1 MSHREKPAPAAVR
14 ADRQAL
20 APPPPRRVPM
30 LPSYWVHL
38 TPGGSSTPNPRQME
52 STTESSCSLTAV
64 GGWSK
69 VATDR
74 RVENRC
80 AARNRNQFEGMRKK
94 AVVTSEDRIS
104 ELPDVLLHH
113 VLSLLPV
120 HEAVQTSVLARRWRY
135 LWKHIPV
142 LRLLGPNKKRFTSA
156 EDFDKFVNHL
166 ISLRGHLPLVSCE
179 IQAYPTSDD
188 YAGEPD
194 EPLPNIY
201 FDSWIQYA
209 LLCKVQVLKIIGD
222 DVGAETEL
230 IVPLISQ
237 HLRSLEVHHVLVEK
251 DFVDFSSCPML
262 EELKMQHCGLWV
274 RKMSFPSLK
283 RLWLTECNFPE
294 AYRVCISAPSLVSL
308 RLHDSGG
315 KTPLLESMPLL
326 DTASLDLSGR
336 CNDKCRGC
344 GGDPSCEGCHGYP
357 AGSYHS
363 VLLNTLSN
371 AVNLEL
377 KDQPEVYIYKRDL
390 ECCPIFGRLKTLL
403 LDMWCR
409 ATDLHALVRIL
420 QHTPVLEKLTLQL
433 RSDWNL
439 LSAAR
444 GERKHVRIE
453 QSFSCVHLQEV
464 SIECEEKLRVKDK
477 VNQIVKIM
485 TRNGVL
491 TENISFKKIPRPEVY
506 HLVCVSPRAFDPYWS
521 GED

>member
-1 MSHREKPAPAAVR
+1 
-14 ADRQAL
+14 
-20 APPPPRRVPM
+20 
-30 LPSYWVHL
+30 
-38 TPGGSSTPNPRQME
+38 
-52 STTESSCSLTAV
+52 
-64 GGWSK
+64 
-69 VATDR
+69 
-74 RVENRC
+74 
-80 AARNRNQFEGMRKK
+80 QFEGMRKK

-156 EDFDKFVNHL
+156 EDFDKFMNHL

-179 IQAYPTSDD
+179 IQAYPTNDD

-201 FDSWIQYA
+201 FDSWI
-209 LLCKVQVLKIIGD
+209 
-222 DVGAETEL
+222 
-230 IVPLISQ
+230 
-237 HLRSLEVHHVLVEK
+237 H
-251 DFVDFSSCPML
+251 CPML

-308 RLHDSGG
+308 CLHDSGG

-326 DTASLDLSGR
+326 DTVSLDLSGR
-336 CNDKCRGC
+336 CKDKCRGS

-357 AGSYHS
+357 AGSYRS

-453 QSFSCVHLQEV
+453 QSFSCVHLKEV

-491 TENISFKKIPRPEVY
+491 TENISFKKIPRPEGFMY
-506 HLVCVSPRAFDPYWS
+506 GACDQFAYQRNSLSPI
-521 GED
+521 